1 MGRNSKKVLIS
12 IYCANFCSKST
23 PCNEDNKPSKDG
35 QKSQRVLRGFK
46 AFGSALACMGQI
58 GAAVDGAMQ
67 LISFI
72 NMLGNDGPADSPEL
86 AYMKAEFNIVQSK
99 LDKLVQGQT
108 RIEAGVKLLTAV
120 NHVNLN
126 AIRKLYKDDLPKLK
140 SSIKND
146 LKSGGITLQTQRK
159 VENFVENIKNDRIET
174 RYYYYIYQTIT

>member
-1 MGRNSKKVLIS
+1 MSGFGLGSGLILS
-12 IYCANFCSKST
+12 GSGYS
-23 PCNEDNKPSKDG
+23 PS
-35 QKSQRVLRGFK
+35 GFG
-46 AFGSALACMGQI
+46 FSGTRLHH
-58 GAAVDGAMQ
+58 
-67 LISFI
+67 
-72 NMLGNDGPADSPEL
+72 
-86 AYMKAEFNIVQSK
+86 YMKAEFNIVQSK
-99 LDKLVQGQT
+99 FDKLVQGQT

-174 RYYYYIYQTIT
+174 RYYYIYQTIT